1 MATPD
6 PPSRLQ
12 RFGEANALYADRANL
27 ASARQAAQ
35 LWRAQLARGGADAF
49 EAAGKLARAD
59 YWLGGHAMESDRR
72 ASYEDGIAAGRQAIA
87 LQPNRPEGHF
97 WVAANMGAMAES
109 FGLRQGIKYRKPIKE
124 ELETVLRLD
133 PGFADGSADRALGRW
148 YFKVPRLFGGSYKLA
163 EEHLRS
169 SLKYEPTNTVSH
181 FFLAELFLDGHRT
194 ADARAELQAVIDAPP
209 HPDWVAEDQE
219 YKAKARAL
227 LARIGR

>member
-1 MATPD
+1 MSAWYPLVRKRYAFSTRFGVSRRPSRVGSSPSSASSLLISSCICLFYISQLATPD

-49 EAAGKLARAD
+49 EAAWKLARAD

-72 ASYEDGIAAGRQAIA
+72 ASYEDGIAAGRRALA
-87 LQPNRPEGHF
+87 LQPDRPEGHF

-124 ELETVLRLD
+124 ALETVL
-133 PGFADGSADRALGRW
+133 A
-148 YFKVPRLFGGSYKLA
+148 
-163 EEHLRS
+163 
-169 SLKYEPTNTVSH
+169 
-181 FFLAELFLDGHRT
+181 
-194 ADARAELQAVIDAPP
+194 
-209 HPDWVAEDQE
+209 
-219 YKAKARAL
+219 
-227 LARIGR
+227 